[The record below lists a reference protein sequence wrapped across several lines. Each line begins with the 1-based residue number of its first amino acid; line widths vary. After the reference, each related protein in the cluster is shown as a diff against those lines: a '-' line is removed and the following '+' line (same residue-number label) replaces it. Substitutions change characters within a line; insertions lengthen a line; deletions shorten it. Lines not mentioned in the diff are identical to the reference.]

1 MLIGLWIR
9 DVVLIEALDLS
20 IGPGLTVLTG
30 ETGAGKSIILD
41 AMGLAVGAR
50 ADAGLV
56 RHGAAQAAASA
67 VFAPAPDHPV
77 WDLLEEKG
85 LSYARDEDLVL
96 RRTLSADG
104 RSRAFVNDQAT
115 GVGVLKEV
123 GEALLEVHGQHETV
137 GLLDARTHR
146 PMLDAFGGLEAKAAK
161 VAEGWRGWRE
171 AKEAVAALRDEVARA
186 AAETEE
192 LTLRLTELD
201 RLDPREGE
209 ETELAEERAV
219 LGAAEKALTDI
230 SGAREVFEGLTGRV
244 AGAVRALDRARERA
258 LLAGATEAGTAVK
271 RLAEASAALDRTLI
285 EAAEAEAAIDA
296 AAEAFAFEP
305 DRLEKAEERLFD
317 LRGLARKL
325 HVPVEDL
332 PTLRARFAERL
343 QAVEGSEDALKAAE
357 AALAAAR
364 AFDFEPDRLEKTE
377 ERLFALRAMARKLG
391 VAVELLPARRTD
403 IAASLAAMENADAAL
418 AQADARAAASR
429 AAYLAAAAELSA
441 ARRAAGDKLAKAVMG
456 ELAPLK
462 LDKARFQVAVTP
474 LAEDKAGP
482 TGLDRVAFEIAT
494 LPGAPFADLGAIAS
508 GGELAR
514 FALALKA
521 ALAGRGPGPQPLMI
535 FDEVDQGVGGAV
547 ADAVGL
553 RLKRLAGEGQVLVV
567 THSPQ
572 VAARADAHWRIAKAG
587 EGARVRT
594 LVEDLPAA
602 DREEEIARM
611 LAGAEITDAARA
623 AARALIGA

>member
-41 AMGLAVGAR
+41 ALGLATGAR

-56 RHGAAQAAASA
+56 RRGAAQAAASA
-67 VFAPAPDHPV
+67 VFAPPPDHPV

-104 RSRAFVNDQAT
+104 RSRAFVNDQTT

-146 PMLDAFGGLEAKAAK
+146 PLLDAFAGLDSLSRA
-161 VAEGWRGWRE
+161 VAERWRGWR
-171 AKEAVAALRDEVARA
+171 AAREHVEGFRAEMARA

-192 LTLRLTELD
+192 LTLRLAEID

-209 ETELAEERAV
+209 ETELAEERAI
-219 LGAAEKALTDI
+219 LGASEKALADI
-230 SGAREVFEGLTGRV
+230 SGAHAVFDGLSARV

-258 LLAGATEAGTAVK
+258 LLAGAAESGKAVQ
-271 RLAEASAALDRTLI
+271 RLTEASAALDRVLI
-285 EAAEAEAAIDA
+285 EAGEAEAAIDA
-296 AAEAFAFEP
+296 AAEAFDFEP
-305 DRLEKAEERLFD
+305 DRLDKAEERLFD

-325 HVPVEDL
+325 GVSVEAL
-332 PTLRARFAERL
+332 PGLRVRFAERL
-343 QAVEGSEDALKAAE
+343 RAVESSEATLQAAE
-357 AALAAAR
+357 TALA
-364 AFDFEPDRLEKTE
+364 E
-377 ERLFALRAMARKLG
+377 ARKG
-391 VAVELLPARRTD
+391 
-403 IAASLAAMENADAAL
+403 
-418 AQADARAAASR
+418 
-429 AAYLAAAAELSA
+429 YLAAAGELSA
-441 ARRAAGDKLAKAVMG
+441 ARAAAGERLTASVTG

-462 LDKARFQVAVTP
+462 LDKARFRVVVEALP
-474 LAEDKAGP
+474 EDKAGP
-482 TGLDRVAFEIAT
+482 AGLDRVAFEIAT
-494 LPGAPFADLGAIAS
+494 NPGAPFGDLGAIAS

-521 ALAGRGPGPQPLMI
+521 ALAGRAEGPQPLMI

-553 RLKRLAGEGQVLVV
+553 RLKGLAARAQVLVV

-572 VAARADAHWRIAKAG
+572 VAARGDAHWRIAKAG
-587 EGARVRT
+587 EGDRVRT
-594 LVEDLPAA
+594 LVEDLSAPE
-602 DREEEIARM
+602 REEEIARM
-611 LAGAEITDAARA
+611 LAGAQITDAARA